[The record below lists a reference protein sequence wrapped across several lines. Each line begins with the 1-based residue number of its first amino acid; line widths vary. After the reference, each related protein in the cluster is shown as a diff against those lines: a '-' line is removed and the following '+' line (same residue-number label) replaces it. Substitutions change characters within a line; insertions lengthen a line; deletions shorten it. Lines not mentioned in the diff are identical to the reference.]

1 MDTQIKTE
9 YFQFFSYNFS
19 SGLLNRSYHIQNK
32 LADYF
37 RRKRTDESGSQQ
49 SVDKNI
55 SDQENRYLKYMAN
68 VDELTRQLAQVKE
81 QCNNQQEIL
90 KNKKFE
96 KQEFVNKE
104 WEA

>member
-1 MDTQIKTE
+1 
-9 YFQFFSYNFS
+9 
-19 SGLLNRSYHIQNK
+19 
-32 LADYF
+32 
-37 RRKRTDESGSQQ
+37 
-49 SVDKNI
+49 
-55 SDQENRYLKYMAN
+55 MAN